1 MSFHRLFAAVL
12 PTVAVPVFLGTLPPG
27 PVWGDESKVV
37 KFVRFQVADET
48 QYGLLEGDRVR
59 RITGQPFGPWSPTD
73 ATWPLDRVKLL
84 VPVRPTKI
92 LAAAGNYKS
101 HLGDTAPHTNPEFF
115 FKPPSCLIASGE
127 KIVLPKGTERV
138 DFEGELVVV
147 IGKRAKDVPPE
158 KAADYVLGFTCGN
171 DVSARDW
178 QKNDVQW
185 WRAKGTDTFGPC
197 GPAVVAGVP
206 PDNLLLRTR
215 VNGRVVQEQRTS
227 ELIHNVAQ
235 MVSFASRHVTLEPG
249 DLIYTGTPGT
259 TSPLAPGDLV
269 EVEIEGI
276 GVLRNEVVKQ

>member
-1 MSFHRLFAAVL
+1 MRFYPVFAAVL
-12 PTVAVPVFLGTLPPG
+12 PAIAVLVFLGAPDPRLVRGAET
-27 PVWGDESKVV
+27 KVV
-37 KFVRFQVADET
+37 KFVRFQVGDEMG
-48 QYGLLEGDRVR
+48 YGVLEGDRVR
-59 RITGQPFGPWSPTD
+59 RIAGQPFGPWSLTD
-73 ATWPLDRVKLL
+73 ATWALDKVKLL
-84 VPVRPTKI
+84 VPVQPTKI

-101 HLGDTAPHTNPEFF
+101 HLGDTAPHPNPEFF

-147 IGKRAKDVPPE
+147 IGKRARDVPPE
-158 KAADYVLGFTCGN
+158 KAADHVLGFTCGN

-197 GPAVVAGVP
+197 GPAVVAGIP
-206 PDNLLLRTR
+206 PGDLLLRTR

-227 ELIHNVAQ
+227 DLIHNVAE

-259 TSPLAPGDLV
+259 TLPLAPGDVV
-269 EVEIEGI
+269 EVEIQGI
-276 GVLRNEVVKQ
+276 GVLRNEVAKQ